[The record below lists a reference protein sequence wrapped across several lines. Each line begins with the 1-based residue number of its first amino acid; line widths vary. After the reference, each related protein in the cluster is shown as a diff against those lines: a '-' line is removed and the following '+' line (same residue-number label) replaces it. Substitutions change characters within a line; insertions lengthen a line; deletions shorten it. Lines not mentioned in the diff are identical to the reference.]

1 MQIHVVKSQETLFS
15 IAQTYGLSTQYLQN
29 INQLPNP
36 NNLVIGQTIII
47 LYPEVSHTVKQ
58 GDTLASIAN
67 QYNVTVI
74 RLLRNN
80 PFTAQRTIVPG
91 DLIVVS
97 YKSPFIGA
105 TQISGYIYP
114 NVNLDYLRTVLP
126 YLTYISIFTHGINDD
141 GTLITITDE
150 KIIALARSFGVAP
163 LMHLS
168 SLNKEGVFS
177 SELASK
183 VLNDTVL
190 QDKLIENILVTLKE
204 KKYNGL
210 DIDFEFL
217 PPEDSQNYVNFI
229 SKLTARLN
237 QYGYIVIA
245 ALAPKTSSTQKG
257 LLYEGHN
264 YLGIG
269 AAANLSFIM
278 TYEWGYTYGPPMA
291 IAPIDNV
298 RKVLDYAITEIPSDQ
313 ILMGIPSYGYIW
325 QLPYEKGVTK
335 ATSISNLTAIEIAA
349 EKNVEIFYDET
360 SQSPF
365 YNFIDNTG
373 TPAEVWFEDARSIET
388 KLMLIKEYGLAGA
401 GYWNL
406 DRPFQQNWMVLNA
419 LYNIMQVPLVLN
431 E

>member
-1 MQIHVVKSQETLFS
+1 MQIHVVKPGETFFS
-15 IAQTYGLSTQYLQN
+15 IAQNYGLSVEYLQN

-36 NNLVIGQTIII
+36 NDLAVGQTIII
-47 LYPEVSHTVKQ
+47 LYPEITHIVIQ
-58 GDTLASIAN
+58 GDTLSSIAD
-67 QYNVTVI
+67 QYGVTTI
-74 RLLRNN
+74 RLYRNN
-80 PFTAQRTIVPG
+80 PYTTQRPLVPG
-91 DLIVVS
+91 DIIVVS
-97 YKSPFIGA
+97 FKSPFIGA
-105 TQISGYIYP
+105 TKISGYIYP
-114 NVNLDYLRTVLP
+114 FVDKDYLRTVLP
-126 YLTYISIFTHGINDD
+126 YLTYISIFTYGINED
-141 GTLITITDE
+141 GTLIDIEDDE
-150 KIIALARSFGVAP
+150 IIALARGFGVAP

-168 SLNKEGVFS
+168 SLSSSGTFS

-183 VLNDTVL
+183 ILNDSEI
-190 QDKLIENILVTLKE
+190 QDILVESILVKLKE

-217 PPEDSQNYVNFI
+217 PAADSQNYVNFI
-229 SKLTARLN
+229 SKLTNRLN

-245 ALAPKTSSTQKG
+245 ALAPKTSATQKG

-291 IAPIDNV
+291 VAPINNV
-298 RKVLDYAITEIPSDQ
+298 KQVLDYAVTEIPPNQ

-325 QLPYEKGVTK
+325 TLPYERGITK

-349 EKNVEIFYDET
+349 DKNVEIFYDET
-360 SQSPF
+360 SQSPY
-365 YNFIDNTG
+365 YNFIDNAG
-373 TPAEVWFEDARSIET
+373 TPAEVWFEDARSVEA

-406 DRPFQQNWMVLNA
+406 DRPFQQNWMVVNA
-419 LYNIMQVPLVLN
+419 LYNILQVPLV
-431 E
+431 